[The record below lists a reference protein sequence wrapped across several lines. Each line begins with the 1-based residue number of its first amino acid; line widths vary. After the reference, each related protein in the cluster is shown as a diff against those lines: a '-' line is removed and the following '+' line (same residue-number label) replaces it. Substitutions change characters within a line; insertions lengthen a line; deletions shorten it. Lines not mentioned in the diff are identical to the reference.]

1 MIVTKMA
8 VVVVHHMAMS
18 SVTLHCVAI
27 NSISQDV
34 VDAVTV
40 SMRSNAIVIVDMNI
54 WLSYVIHYNIVGGTM
69 TDNGM
74 SMGEIV
80 RVRIGDGES
89 VIYIFGGSRM
99 RRVMGLKVV
108 LLMRVVFRS
117 MIVVDSMI
125 VGLVVDMLVVLLD
138 VFMMIVDV

>member
-1 MIVTKMA
+1 MIVIKMA

-54 WLSYVIHYNIVGGTM
+54 WLSYVIHYNIVGDTVE
-69 TDNGM
+69 
-74 SMGEIV
+74 EIDV
-80 RVRIGDGES
+80 YVTGICFRGDLCKYLLTSFRILDS
-89 VIYIFGGSRM
+89 KGSK
-99 RRVMGLKVV
+99 G
-108 LLMRVVFRS
+108 S
-117 MIVVDSMI
+117 
-125 VGLVVDMLVVLLD
+125 
-138 VFMMIVDV
+138 